1 MVAGTRHVDAVA
13 APLPTAVPDAGADPA
28 TAPASGL
35 TAVAG
40 LSSVEDAVAAI
51 AAGRPVIVADDEH
64 RENEGD
70 VILAA
75 ELASPE
81 WIAWTVAHSSG
92 FICAPVSV
100 EIADA
105 LDLPPMVEHNED
117 VRGTAYTVTVDAAV
131 GVTTGISAHDRARTL
146 RVLADPTSVRDDLHR
161 PGHVVPLRARPG
173 GVRER
178 AGHTEAAIDL
188 VTAAGLRPA
197 AAICEIVDE
206 DGSMMRLPELVGL
219 GQREGV
225 PVITIAA
232 LAEWLDAADRTA
244 AAAASTEGTTA

>member
-1 MVAGTRHVDAVA
+1 MVA
-13 APLPTAVPDAGADPA
+13 AVPQALG
-28 TAPASGL
+28 S
-35 TAVAG
+35 
-40 LSSVEDAVAAI
+40 SSVEAAI
-51 AAGRPVIVADDEH
+51 ASVAAGRPVIVVDDED

-70 VILAA
+70 VILSA
-75 ELASPE
+75 ELATPE

-92 FICAPVSV
+92 FICAPVSA

-105 LDLPPMVEHNED
+105 LDLPPMVQHNED

-178 AGHTEAAIDL
+178 AGHTEAAIEL

-206 DGSMMRLPELVGL
+206 DGSMMRLPALVAL
-219 GQREGV
+219 GAREGV

-232 LAEWLDAADRTA
+232 LVEWLDAADRTA
-244 AAAASTEGTTA
+244 AAVALSTEGTAR

>member
-1 MVAGTRHVDAVA
+1 MTADTTHPAGPGQAERT
-13 APLPTAVPDAGADPA
+13 TSTGA
-28 TAPASGL
+28 
-35 TAVAG
+35 AG
-40 LSSVEDAVAAI
+40 LPGERVTEGLSTVDEAVAAI

-70 VILAA
+70 VVLAA

-92 FICAPVSV
+92 FICAPVSAA
-100 EIADA
+100 IADA
-105 LDLPPMVEHNED
+105 LDLPPMVQHNED

-146 RVLADPTSVRDDLHR
+146 RVLADPASVRDDLHR
-161 PGHVVPLRARPG
+161 PGHVVPLRARAG

-206 DGSMMRLPELVGL
+206 RGDMMRLPQLVGL
-219 GQREGV
+219 GAREGV

-232 LAEWLDAADRTA
+232 LATWLDAADRA
-244 AAAASTEGTTA
+244 ADDAVRTEGTHA

>member
-1 MVAGTRHVDAVA
+1 MVTHVPHA
-13 APLPTAVPDAGADPA
+13 APVV
-28 TAPASGL
+28 ASGGPGEHRL
-35 TAVAG
+35 PG
-40 LSSVEDAVAAI
+40 LASIEDAIAAI
-51 AAGRPVIVADDEH
+51 AAGRPVIVADDER

-92 FICAPVSV
+92 FVCAPVSA

-105 LDLPPMVEHNED
+105 LDLPPMVAHNED
-117 VRGTAYTVTVDAAV
+117 PRGTAYTVTVDAAS
-131 GVTTGISAHDRARTL
+131 GITTGISAHDRARTL
-146 RVLADPTSVRDDLHR
+146 QVLADPASVRSDLHR

-178 AGHTEAAIDL
+178 AGHTEAAIEL

-197 AAICEIVDE
+197 AAICEIVDD
-206 DGSMMRLPELVGL
+206 DGSMMRLPRLVELGA
-219 GQREGV
+219 REGV

-232 LAEWLDAADRTA
+232 LVDWLDAADR
-244 AAAASTEGTTA
+244 ASETPTEGTTR

>member
-1 MVAGTRHVDAVA
+1 MVAS
-13 APLPTAVPDAGADPA
+13 VPE
-28 TAPASGL
+28 TLGL
-35 TAVAG
+35 A
-40 LSSVEDAVAAI
+40 SVEAAI
-51 AAGRPVIVADDEH
+51 ASVAAGRPVIVVDDED

-70 VILAA
+70 VILSA
-75 ELASPE
+75 ELATPE

-92 FICAPVSV
+92 FICAPVSTG
-100 EIADA
+100 IADA
-105 LDLPPMVEHNED
+105 LDLPPMVQHNED

-178 AGHTEAAIDL
+178 AGHTEAAIEL

-206 DGSMMRLPELVGL
+206 DGGMMRLPALVAL
-219 GQREGV
+219 GAREGV

-232 LAEWLDAADRTA
+232 LVEWLDAADRTA
-244 AAAASTEGTTA
+244 AAAAPSTEGTAR

>member
-1 MVAGTRHVDAVA
+1 MVAEAG
-13 APLPTAVPDAGADPA
+13 AVPQA
-28 TAPASGL
+28 L
-35 TAVAG
+35 G
-40 LSSVEDAVAAI
+40 LSSIEAAIASI
-51 AAGRPVIVADDEH
+51 AAGRPVIVVDDED

-70 VILAA
+70 VILSA

-92 FICAPVSV
+92 FICAPLST

-105 LDLPPMVEHNED
+105 LDLPPMVAHNED

-146 RVLADPTSVRDDLHR
+146 RVLADPSSVRDDLHR

-178 AGHTEAAIDL
+178 AGHTEAAIEL

-206 DGSMMRLPELVGL
+206 DGSMMRLPALVAL
-219 GQREGV
+219 GAREGV

-232 LAEWLDAADRTA
+232 LAEWLDAADRA
-244 AAAASTEGTTA
+244 AAATAAPTEGTTR

>member
-1 MVAGTRHVDAVA
+1 MVAGAGPAPQA
-13 APLPTAVPDAGADPA
+13 ASAGVAGA
-28 TAPASGL
+28 L
-35 TAVAG
+35 G
-40 LSSVEDAVAAI
+40 LSTVDEAIVAI

-70 VILAA
+70 VILSA
-75 ELASPE
+75 ELATPE

-105 LDLPPMVEHNED
+105 LDLPPMVAHNED

-146 RVLADPTSVRDDLHR
+146 RVLADPASVRDDLHR

-206 DGSMMRLPELVGL
+206 DGSMMRLPGLVGL
-219 GQREGV
+219 GARAGV

-232 LAEWLDAADRTA
+232 LVEWLDAADRA
-244 AAAASTEGTTA
+244 AAESAPTEGTTR

>member
-1 MVAGTRHVDAVA
+1 MVTDTTHVDGGAGSA
-13 APLPTAVPDAGADPA
+13 AGAD
-28 TAPASGL
+28 APVASVVSAPL
-35 TAVAG
+35 A
-40 LSSVEDAVAAI
+40 LSRVEDAIVSI

-75 ELASPE
+75 ELATPE

-131 GVTTGISAHDRARTL
+131 GVTTGISAHDRSRTL
-146 RVLADPTSVRDDLHR
+146 RVLADPSSVRDDLHR

-206 DGSMMRLPELVGL
+206 DGSMMRLPRLVELGA
-219 GQREGV
+219 REGV

-232 LAEWLDAADRTA
+232 LVEWLDAADRA
-244 AAAASTEGTTA
+244 AAEAVLTEGTTR

>member
-1 MVAGTRHVDAVA
+1 MVTDTTHVDGGAGSA
-13 APLPTAVPDAGADPA
+13 AGAD
-28 TAPASGL
+28 APVASVVSAPL
-35 TAVAG
+35 A
-40 LSSVEDAVAAI
+40 LSRVEDAIASI

-75 ELASPE
+75 ELATPE

-105 LDLPPMVEHNED
+105 LDLPPMVAHNED

-131 GVTTGISAHDRARTL
+131 GVTTGISAHDRSRTL
-146 RVLADPTSVRDDLHR
+146 RVLADPSSVRDDLHR

-206 DGSMMRLPELVGL
+206 DGSMMRLPRLVELGA
-219 GQREGV
+219 REGV

-232 LAEWLDAADRTA
+232 LVEWLDAADRA
-244 AAAASTEGTTA
+244 AAEASPTEGTTR